1 MASLYRS
8 GLINI
13 LIKLNMDLEIGKYR
27 FDRLLRELKLK
38 GTYKDVIVE
47 MKEVL
52 ESKRYLEEYI

>member
-1 MASLYRS
+1 
-8 GLINI
+8 
-13 LIKLNMDLEIGKYR
+13 MDLEIGKYR

-52 ESKRYLEEYI
+52 ESKRYLEEYIQIQVVN